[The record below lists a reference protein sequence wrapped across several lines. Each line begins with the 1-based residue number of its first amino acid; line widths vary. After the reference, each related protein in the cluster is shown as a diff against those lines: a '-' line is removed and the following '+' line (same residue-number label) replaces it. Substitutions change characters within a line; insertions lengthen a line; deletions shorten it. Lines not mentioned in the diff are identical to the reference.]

1 MKDDSQ
7 ARKYQLTVNNPAD
20 KEGYTHEDIR
30 VTISN
35 GLKSTVYYCMADE
48 IGENGTP
55 HTHLYIAFSSP
66 VRFSTLKNLFP
77 AAHIEKALGTSE
89 KNRDYILKAGKWA
102 GSEKG
107 HTSIEGTFE
116 EVGVMPQ
123 DGKGGKA
130 TSLDELYNMIKAGA
144 SDFEIFERNPG
155 NIRFVGQIEKVRQA
169 ISREETRRTFRPV
182 MTYYIYGASGAGK
195 TRFVMENHGY
205 DQVYRVTDYAHP
217 FDNYNGEPVICFDE
231 FKDSLPIRD
240 MLKYLDGYP
249 VELPARYAN
258 KWAAYTTAYLL
269 SNTPLDGQYLTSQL
283 DEKEVWDAFLRRLGG
298 GVIEFLPDGT
308 QMKYSVE
315 DYFTQQTTPTASFG
329 R

>member
-1 MKDDSQ
+1 MKDNGQ
-7 ARKYQLTVNNPAD
+7 ARKYQLTINNPTD
-20 KEGYTHEDIR
+20 KNGYTHEDIKGA
-30 VTISN
+30 IGN
-35 GLKSTVYYCMADE
+35 GLKSTIYYCMADE
-48 IGENGTP
+48 IGESGTP

-89 KNRDYILKAGKWA
+89 ENRTYIQKTGKWA
-102 GSEKG
+102 DSEKG
-107 HTSIEGTFE
+107 HTSIDGTFE

-130 TSLDELYNMIKAGA
+130 TSLDELYNLIKSGA
-144 SDFEIFERNPG
+144 SDFDIFERNPG
-155 NIRFVGQIEKVRQA
+155 NIRFVNQIEKVRQA
-169 ISREETRRTFRPV
+169 ISREETRRTFRPIT
-182 MTYYIYGASGAGK
+182 TYYIHGKSGAGK
-195 TRFVMENHGY
+195 TRYVMENHGY

-258 KWAAYTTAYLL
+258 KWAAYTTAYVV
-269 SNTPLDGQYLTSQL
+269 SNTPLSGQYLGAQL
-283 DEKEVWDAFLRRLGG
+283 DEKEVWAAFLRRING
-298 GVIEFLPDGT
+298 GVIEFSPDGIRK
-308 QMKYSVE
+308 KYSVE
-315 DYFTQQTTPTASFG
+315 DYFNNQMTPASLFG
-329 R
+329 G